1 MMTIELKVPD
11 GWTPGLT
18 LAARQLLQG
27 SIDRGFPIV
36 TVVRPGEMSTGNAAD
51 RASYRSRARRHRIW
65 AAAQRQAARPG
76 TLRARA
82 RPSRRRAIRGSAMI
96 ETSG

>member
-18 LAARQLLQG
+18 LAARQLLQR
-27 SIDRGFPIV
+27 SIDRGFPTV

-76 TLRARA
+76 DAPGTGPPLPQASDPRI
-82 RPSRRRAIRGSAMI
+82 SDD
-96 ETSG
+96 